1 MYKQQT
7 LIVSLNF
14 TNIINFFL
22 KSPWLITMLFQGQQR
37 CWCRTWWN
45 QVLRLVLAY
54 IEGVVRLIADR
65 CGDWWVRIGGT
76 QRVCF
81 YMKFVCAGEMSW
93 WTGVYIYILFVLS
106 FCLFLHRHTCTYT
119 YCRNNWDM
127 KDISVVI
134 FLSYGNRIIFGT
146 YIPMLLKSSTSKI
159 PVTTFSAQLNWR
171 GEPDW
176 PSDKSLSYPVWV
188 TGVSHTFYPSLSFPR
203 IRE

>member
-7 LIVSLNF
+7 LIASLNF

-22 KSPWLITMLFQGQQR
+22 KSDWLITMLFQGQQR

-54 IEGVVRLIADR
+54 IEGVMRLMADR

-93 WTGVYIYILFVLS
+93 WTGVYIYIICFVFLFVFTQTHMHIYVLQKQLRYERYLS
-106 FCLFLHRHTCTYT
+106 CNFSFL
-119 YCRNNWDM
+119 W
-127 KDISVVI
+127 
-134 FLSYGNRIIFGT
+134 
-146 YIPMLLKSSTSKI
+146 
-159 PVTTFSAQLNWR
+159 
-171 GEPDW
+171 EPDYFW
-176 PSDKSLSYPVWV
+176 HIYSDASEV
-188 TGVSHTFYPSLSFPR
+188 
-203 IRE
+203 